1 MVNCSWS
8 AFIFFPPVSFKLL
21 SSIIFS
27 LLSPSTPTHHFQ
39 FCLPII
45 LIAWFPTLGRTCP
58 CHLSFFSSYL
68 NFIAFKLLSDYT
80 QFETLSILVIPCNL
94 HILPPLLNSTHSS
107 SPVPFLLPSFQQGTP
122 MSWHIGLI
130 AVLRVFPF
138 LFGVILLS
146 HTPASLRLFLQP
158 VCMCSDLPRPL

>member
-94 HILPPLLNSTHSS
+94 HILPPLLNFDTFIFSCAFFIALVSTGYPYVMAYRAYRRLAGLSFSFWRNSFVAHSRQFAPV
-107 SPVPFLLPSFQQGTP
+107 SPACLYV
-122 MSWHIGLI
+122 
-130 AVLRVFPF
+130 R
-138 LFGVILLS
+138 
-146 HTPASLRLFLQP
+146 
-158 VCMCSDLPRPL
+158 